1 MPKARYDLLI
11 TNPSGSTLIAD
22 PIGHADPVT
31 NKPGHSKIE
40 LKPRHNEAGFGEFT
54 VSAAPWILE
63 AVNTPD
69 ARVVVQRTDE
79 VTGLVTRPFTG
90 PIELPDDGHNIERDG
105 TDGFGTVSVKLADDR
120 VWAGYR
126 LVYPDPAQP
135 STNQTT
141 TARYTVTTLN
151 PENVMYSLANLN
163 LGPGALVAR
172 RLPGL
177 TMAANAGLLPGV
189 TISTSFVRN
198 TILTDA
204 LREVA
209 RLAGGTGLGWR
220 IVQTSTGLQFQVF
233 KPTDRSSSVV
243 FSRAMGNVRE
253 ITHSQSAPTATVAIV
268 GDATAGTGRVIRERI
283 NTTAHTAGWNRREVF
298 VDARGAA
305 NAAELDQAGDE
316 ALKEQGPLT
325 RFAAKVIET
334 PQNRLF
340 VDFDIGDVVSG
351 QPYNSGPFVTALV
364 LGADIL
370 VTPQRGEVVEPIVG
384 TDNDLLDDAKA
395 AEIRRLWRSLG
406 RIQGA
411 L

>member
-11 TNPSGSTLIAD
+11 TNPSGSTIIAD

-54 VSAAPWILE
+54 VSAAPWILA
-63 AVNTPD
+63 AVGTPD

-79 VTGLVTRPFTG
+79 TTGLVSRPFTG
-90 PIELPDDGHNIERDG
+90 PIELPEDGYSIARDG
-105 TDGFGTVSVKLADDR
+105 TDGYGKVTVKVTDDR

-141 TARYTVTTLN
+141 TARYTVTSLN
-151 PENVMYSLANLN
+151 PETVMYSLANLN

-177 TMAANAGLLPGV
+177 TMAANASLLPGV
-189 TISTSFVRN
+189 TISTSFTRDTV
-198 TILTDA
+198 LSDA

-209 RLAGGTGLGWR
+209 RLAGGNGLGWR

-233 KPTDRSSSVV
+233 KPVDRSSSVV
-243 FSRAMGNVRE
+243 FSRAMGNIRE
-253 ITHSQSAPTATVAIV
+253 VTHSQSAPTATVAIV

-283 NTTAHTAGWNRREVF
+283 NTGAHTAGWNRRETF

-305 NAAELDQAGDE
+305 NSTELDQAGDE
-316 ALKEQGPLT
+316 ALKEQGPQA

-334 PQNRLF
+334 AQNQLF
-340 VDFDIGDVVSG
+340 VHFDIGDVVSG
-351 QPYNSGPFVTALV
+351 QPYDGGPFVSALV
-364 LGADIL
+364 LGADIM
-370 VTPQRGEVVEPIVG
+370 VTPQRGEVKEPIVG
-384 TDNDLLDDAKA
+384 TDNDLLTDAKA
-395 AEIRRLWRSLG
+395 AEIRKLWRTIG
-406 RIQGA
+406 RMQGA